1 VAAARPSS
9 SRSGSLR
16 SASDPPDPSDRSD
29 PSKPASRALGS
40 RGSSSTVH
48 ADPER
53 FDAAYYRR
61 FYGRSPVHDARR
73 IALLAAGVTSLAAW
87 WRIPIRSV
95 LDVGAGKGY
104 WRDWLSVEMPKVRYH
119 GIDVSEHAC
128 RTYGHERAD
137 LATWR
142 PSRRDDLVVC
152 QSVIQY
158 LDDPSCARAIETLGE
173 ACRGVLVLEV
183 PTVADREEIIDPAGT
198 DLDVHWRT
206 GTWYRKRLAP
216 HFVEIGGGM
225 WLSRRNTAP
234 LFELE
239 RAR

>member
-1 VAAARPSS
+1 MAARRTPSS
-9 SRSGSLR
+9 SVAPSV
-16 SASDPPDPSDRSD
+16 ASSVVPS
-29 PSKPASRALGS
+29 
-40 RGSSSTVH
+40 
-48 ADPER
+48 PER

-87 WRIPIRSV
+87 WRIPVRSV

-104 WRDWLSVEMPKVRYH
+104 WRDWLSAELPKARYH
-119 GIDVSEHAC
+119 GLDVSEHAC
-128 RTYGHERAD
+128 RTYGHEQAD

-142 PSRRDDLVVC
+142 PSRRYDLVVC

-158 LDDPSCARAIETLGE
+158 LDDAACTRAIDALAE
-173 ACRGVLVLEV
+173 ACRGLLVLEV
-183 PTVADREEIIDPAGT
+183 PTVADRDGVIDPSGT

-206 GTWYRKRLAP
+206 GTWYRRRLARG
-216 HFVEIGGGM
+216 FTEIGGGL
-225 WLSRRNTAP
+225 WLSHRSTAP
-234 LFELE
+234 MFELE